1 MRSICLA
8 VLLAAAPVALAH
20 ACDGTLAVV
29 EEWSI
34 TPFDADNNKLVT
46 TIRFK
51 TEKPI
56 RMIDGSFGFEDALGE
71 RVGSAGMD
79 RDVSIA
85 PGGTYT
91 QDGIWGPYTFERLL
105 KLRKEEVKTF
115 TCIRA
120 ILYEDGSKQEFE

>member
-8 VLLAAAPVALAH
+8 VLLAAAPMVSAH
-20 ACDGTLAVV
+20 ACNETLAVV

-71 RVGSAGMD
+71 RVASARMD
-79 RDVSIA
+79 RDAAIPA
-85 PGGTYT
+85 GGTHT
-91 QDGIWGPYTFERLL
+91 QDGIWGPNTFERLL
-105 KLRKEEVKTF
+105 KLRKEEVKPF
-115 TCIRA
+115 TCVRA
-120 ILYEDGSKQEFE
+120 ILFEDGSKQEFE